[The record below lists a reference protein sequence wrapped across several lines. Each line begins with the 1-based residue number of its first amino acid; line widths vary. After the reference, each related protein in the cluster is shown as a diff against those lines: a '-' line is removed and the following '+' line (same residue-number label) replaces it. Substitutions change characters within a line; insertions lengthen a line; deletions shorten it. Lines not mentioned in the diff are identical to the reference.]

1 MIYQLKIT
9 LKYIKPPIWRRVE
22 VRDSMTFYDLHRII
36 QNSFDWEDYHLHSF
50 DIKRS
55 AGTSTN
61 HLITIGPMNQ
71 EKNQVFSFGFGYD
84 YDEKKVILKE
94 IFQNE
99 KDRVLYV
106 YDFGDNWEHDI
117 VLEKII
123 PEENDIFYP
132 RCTKVMR
139 LAPEED
145 SRGESIFDDVVIK
158 EIDGK
163 SLMNEINQSLAN
175 EFENWLPQSFENY
188 EDDWSELLDLA
199 EEFKK
204 LQPWKWMDDDQ
215 IIVVKDP
222 ETEELIYCSV
232 MGGAG
237 MEFGLVAFIGEEGY
251 TYLNRLMT
259 GNINDEKEYFKQNS
273 LTLNLVDRGELE
285 DEDYQLL
292 KEHGRSYRGKNQWP
306 MFRSFKPG
314 YYPWFLDGEE
324 VQLLSFILDE
334 VIFASQYTKNMDQD
348 NLAGRSY
355 MLYTFDKEEYDAAS
369 NDVTKK
375 DEIPLYVNELEL
387 QHLKHSLKRYNTPL
401 EFDCEYINFPTQDE
415 PDERPYLPT
424 VILSVER
431 KNQLIV
437 YYNMIGKDGDI
448 TETVQK
454 ELVELV
460 KRIKAIPREIWVK
473 EEMARLLNPIA
484 KKLNI
489 QLLPVQQLPLL
500 NAALKEMEQ
509 MMPE

>member
-1 MIYQLKIT
+1 M
-9 LKYIKPPIWRRVE
+9 
-22 VRDSMTFYDLHRII
+22 
-36 QNSFDWEDYHLHSF
+36 
-50 DIKRS
+50 
-55 AGTSTN
+55 
-61 HLITIGPMNQ
+61 
-71 EKNQVFSFGFGYD
+71 
-84 YDEKKVILKE
+84 
-94 IFQNE
+94 
-99 KDRVLYV
+99 YV
-106 YDFGDNWEHDI
+106 YDFSDNWEHDI

-145 SRGESIFDDVVIK
+145 SRWESIFDDVVIK

-188 EDDWSELLDLA
+188 DDDWSELLDLA

-375 DEIPLYVNELEL
+375 MKFHYMLMNSNCSI
-387 QHLKHSLKRYNTPL
+387 
-401 EFDCEYINFPTQDE
+401 
-415 PDERPYLPT
+415 
-424 VILSVER
+424 
-431 KNQLIV
+431 
-437 YYNMIGKDGDI
+437 
-448 TETVQK
+448 
-454 ELVELV
+454 
-460 KRIKAIPREIWVK
+460 
-473 EEMARLLNPIA
+473 
-484 KKLNI
+484 
-489 QLLPVQQLPLL
+489 
-500 NAALKEMEQ
+500 
-509 MMPE
+509 

>member
-1 MIYQLKIT
+1 
-9 LKYIKPPIWRRVE
+9 
-22 VRDSMTFYDLHRII
+22 
-36 QNSFDWEDYHLHSF
+36 
-50 DIKRS
+50 
-55 AGTSTN
+55 
-61 HLITIGPMNQ
+61 
-71 EKNQVFSFGFGYD
+71 
-84 YDEKKVILKE
+84 
-94 IFQNE
+94 
-99 KDRVLYV
+99 
-106 YDFGDNWEHDI
+106 
-117 VLEKII
+117 
-123 PEENDIFYP
+123 
-132 RCTKVMR
+132 
-139 LAPEED
+139 
-145 SRGESIFDDVVIK
+145 
-158 EIDGK
+158 
-163 SLMNEINQSLAN
+163 
-175 EFENWLPQSFENY
+175 
-188 EDDWSELLDLA
+188 
-199 EEFKK
+199 
-204 LQPWKWMDDDQ
+204 
-215 IIVVKDP
+215 
-222 ETEELIYCSV
+222 